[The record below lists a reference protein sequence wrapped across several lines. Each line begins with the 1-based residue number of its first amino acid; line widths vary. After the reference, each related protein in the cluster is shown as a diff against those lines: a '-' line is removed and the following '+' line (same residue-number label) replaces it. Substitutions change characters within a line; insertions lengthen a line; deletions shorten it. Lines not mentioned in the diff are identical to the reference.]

1 MRWRAWLGLALGSA
15 ALVRVARR
23 RRRRGGSWG
32 RIEDVM
38 VGEVRTISAS
48 ATLMDAAQTMRDAN
62 VGMLPVIDGEGVLR
76 GLITDRDLV
85 VRAMAQGA
93 DPTKTLVAECAT
105 RDLVCARRDSPIE
118 EALEVMGECQIG
130 RLPVVDFD
138 NRVIGIVTL
147 SSLALRSRD
156 DEAEALHTAQAVSR
170 RSARVA

>member
-1 MRWRAWLGLALGSA
+1 MRWRTWLGLALGAA
-15 ALVRVARR
+15 ALSRLARR
-23 RRRRGGSWG
+23 RRRTGGSWG

-38 VGEVRTISAS
+38 VGDVLTIEAS
-48 ATLMDAAQTMRDAN
+48 ATLTEAAQTMRDAN
-62 VGMLPVIDGEGVLR
+62 VGVLPVTDGDGVLR

-85 VRAMAQGA
+85 VRAMARGA
-93 DPTKTLVAECAT
+93 DPTRTLVAECAT
-105 RDLVCARRDSPIE
+105 RDLVCARRESPIE

-130 RLPVVDFD
+130 RLPVVDDD
-138 NRVIGIVTL
+138 NRVIGIATL